1 MNWLKT
7 KFQWLKENLWL
18 PLSAAVVLLASL
30 LLFRRGDKGVIDTLN
45 KNRLLQNEETKVIE
59 EANKNL
65 TKKAAEVN
73 KKTREKLKK
82 LKVGRVKRTK
92 KQQEELRNKID
103 ELASKSNEELAELLK
118 KADEV

>member
-30 LLFRRGDKGVIDTLN
+30 LLFRRGDKGVIDTFS
-45 KNRLLQNEETKVIE
+45 KNRLLQNEEAKVIE
-59 EANKNL
+59 ETNRNL

-73 KKTREKLKK
+73 LETREKLKK
-82 LKVGRVKRTK
+82 LKIDKVKRTK

>member
-7 KFQWLKENLWL
+7 KFQWLKQNLWL
-18 PLSAAVVLLASL
+18 PLSAAVVLLSSL
-30 LLFRRGDKGVIDTLN
+30 LLFRRGDKGVIDTFN

-59 EANKNL
+59 ETNKDL

-73 KKTREKLKK
+73 KKTKEKIKK
-82 LKVGRVKRTK
+82 LKIDRIKRTK
-92 KQQEELRNKID
+92 KQQEDLRNRID

>member
-1 MNWLKT
+1 MDWLKT

-30 LLFRRGDKGVIDTLN
+30 LLFRRGDKGVIDTFN
-45 KNRLLQNEETKVIE
+45 KNRLLQNEEAKVIE
-59 EANKNL
+59 ETNRNL

-73 KKTREKLKK
+73 LETREKLKK
-82 LKVGRVKRTK
+82 LKIDKVKRTK

>member
-1 MNWLKT
+1 MDWLKT

-30 LLFRRGDKGVIDTLN
+30 LLFRRGDKGVIDTFN
-45 KNRLLQNEETKVIE
+45 KNRLLQNEEAKVIE
-59 EANKNL
+59 ETNRNL

-73 KKTREKLKK
+73 LETREKLKK
-82 LKVGRVKRTK
+82 LKIDKVKRTR

>member
-30 LLFRRGDKGVIDTLN
+30 LLFRRGDKGVIGTLN
-45 KNRLLQNEETKVIE
+45 KNRLLQNEEAKVIE
-59 EANKNL
+59 ETNKNL

-73 KKTREKLKK
+73 KKTKEKLKK